1 MKTVHRFVAW
11 ICLFSTTVMGCYT
24 TSFIEPTGDGRQR
37 IEKGE
42 ITRVV
47 MKGGIVY
54 EFDEP
59 PIVVEEAITGDA
71 KIKQSDGEY
80 ISKEVSLP
88 ITDVA
93 EIHLSEVDYF
103 ASFALW
109 AAITAI
115 TFAGAIGLW
124 LSSGDFRIY

>member
-47 MKGGIVY
+47 MKGGTVY

-93 EIHLSEVDYF
+93 EIHLSEVDEV
-103 ASFALW
+103 ANVVL
-109 AAITAI
+109 AITLVAVMVVGVI
-115 TFAGAIGLW
+115 AIGE
-124 LSSGDFRIY
+124 LSSLDFTY